1 MTMTSILLVINCIL
15 LIFYYWK
22 NNQLWNKNIK
32 LRNEIIELYRK
43 NIKLRNE
50 NIELCRKHIKEM
62 SECVEALKDT
72 REFMEIINNSET
84 REEIIQKIT
93 QILKKR

>member
-1 MTMTSILLVINCIL
+1 MTSILLVINCIL

-32 LRNEIIELYRK
+32 LRNE
-43 NIKLRNE
+43 

-72 REFMEIINNSET
+72 REFIEIIDNSET